1 MCGDPQHP
9 QGSGE
14 SWGAQLGRGSARPV
28 ESRQPTAETLCRC
41 HGLLCQ
47 GTGSHNRQPGAFTE
61 FWVSPRSASE
71 GAAGGLGKGPS
82 PQPSHGCLRLA
93 LKENPQARRPCS
105 RGHHTNSPGPSP
117 AGHPASP
124 AGRRAVSSRGPRGA
138 APRTC
143 GPTAATQGSLSPS
156 PSALS
161 APRTSHT
168 LTSPPAAPFPEAGCP
183 RPARLAS
190 PRERASVPGAV
201 RGGRRPDPWAP
212 TAAYLQGPG

>member
-1 MCGDPQHP
+1 MGTPSTPKGQVRA
-9 QGSGE
+9 GAR
-14 SWGAQLGRGSARPV
+14 SWAGAVLGLWKADSQQPRHSAGATACSAR
-28 ESRQPTAETLCRC
+28 A
-41 HGLLCQ
+41 Q
-47 GTGSHNRQPGAFTE
+47 GATTGSHERSQSSGLA
-61 FWVSPRSASE
+61 PRSASE

-156 PSALS
+156 PSALR